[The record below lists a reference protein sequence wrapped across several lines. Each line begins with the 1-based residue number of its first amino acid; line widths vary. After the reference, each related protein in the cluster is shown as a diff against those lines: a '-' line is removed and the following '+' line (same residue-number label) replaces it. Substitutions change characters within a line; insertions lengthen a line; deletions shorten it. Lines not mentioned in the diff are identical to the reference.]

1 MRYAAMPPDF
11 LKEETA
17 MNDATIELES
27 ALEDKLR
34 AFLVRL
40 LKLDEDQPL
49 PADADLIQQIGLDS
63 IEAFDAIAT
72 LHELLDAVIPEN
84 FNPKVVNSI
93 RTLARYVLDAFGDE
107 AARRFVALDLE
118 TVTAFDAE
126 EDL

>member
-1 MRYAAMPPDF
+1 
-11 LKEETA
+11 

-107 AARRFVALDLE
+107 AVRRFVALDLE

>member
-1 MRYAAMPPDF
+1 
-11 LKEETA
+11 
-17 MNDATIELES
+17 MNDATVALEA

-34 AFLVRL
+34 DFLVRL

-49 PADADLIQQIGLDS
+49 PAEADLINQIGLDS

-93 RTLARYVLDAFGDE
+93 RTLARYVLDTFGDG
-107 AARRFVALDLE
+107 AARCFIELDLE
-118 TVTAFDAE
+118 AVTAFDAE